1 MFTMLALGF
10 SLLQAKAITVAC
22 WVETP
27 SPTTMTIK
35 CGLAVDDKVINAVS
49 SPVIEIY
56 ADVTADDLAQAFC
69 QGTYAV
75 MGAAPPVEHKI

>member
-1 MFTMLALGF
+1 MLALGF

-27 SPTTMTIK
+27 SPTTMTIN

-49 SPVIEIY
+49 SPVIEIH
-56 ADVTADDLAQAFC
+56 AEMTADDLALSFC

-75 MGAAPPVEHKI
+75 MGASPPVQHQI